1 MKNYISNVS
10 NLIKVRFQTRKLWWE
25 FSSSPAPLYQRGLLM
40 REVWLTKKTKDCD
53 MSYLNKQTN
62 IYFNIHLNQISELT
76 ETSKLIYSALFT
88 QAYITSRNTELTAFT
103 LSQKDLIATLKISE
117 RNVRDSIKQLKEF
130 CLITTYLSKDKINT
144 YFKINDPV
152 SKEEITEFHKE
163 NLFEVKDGYAYNQ
176 IILIPSEIIQL
187 DETPSIRLAIG
198 ELQFAWMD
206 SKNKNKQYYNL
217 CNIKQA
223 EKVLFKN
230 FTKTLR
236 TIRSKGY
243 IKYDVSY
250 CGKFSGYKNI
260 VFDFNT
266 KQEEN
271 KIDLQKAPVAEAIK
285 AEEETVEDIK
295 SETEETKAP
304 VAEAIN
310 AEKKPIIEFDYYYYY
325 EDYEPSFEFDYYYDE
340 DYEPKDT
347 SEAQLAEASKAEN
360 KVDNV
365 VKNKEE
371 KMTDEEFDAI
381 LAAVDDSPITKAIIS
396 DESKA
401 EDKVVLNKELE
412 QLNSERKQIVIEM
425 NNNPNKASIYYD
437 KLIEIDEKI
446 EKLNKKAA

>member
-1 MKNYISNVS
+1 
-10 NLIKVRFQTRKLWWE
+10 
-25 FSSSPAPLYQRGLLM
+25 
-40 REVWLTKKTKDCD
+40 

-103 LSQKDLIATLKISE
+103 LSQKDLISTLKISKK
-117 RNVRDSIKQLKEF
+117 NVISSIKQLKEF
-130 CLITTYLSKDKINT
+130 CLITTYLSKDKLNT

-176 IILIPSEIIQL
+176 IILIPAEIIQL
-187 DETPSIRLAIG
+187 NETPSIRLAIG

-230 FTKTLR
+230 FTETLR

-266 KQEEN
+266 KQEEK
-271 KIDLQKAPVAEAIK
+271 KIDLPKAPISMEIK
-285 AEEETVEDIK
+285 AEEETIEDIK
-295 SETEETKAP
+295 IETETTKAT
-304 VAEAIN
+304 VA
-310 AEKKPIIEFDYYYYY
+310 D
-325 EDYEPSFEFDYYYDE
+325 
-340 DYEPKDT
+340 
-347 SEAQLAEASKAEN
+347 ASKAE
-360 KVDNV
+360 DNV
-365 VKNKEE
+365 IENKEE

-381 LAAVDDSPITKAIIS
+381 LAAADDSPITKEETKATIS
-396 DESKA
+396 VESKA
-401 EDKVVLNKELE
+401 FEEEEKNEPVEAQNADA
-412 QLNSERKQIVIEM
+412 S
-425 NNNPNKASIYYD
+425 KAESM
-437 KLIEIDEKI
+437 KSEKI
-446 EKLNKKAA
+446 INSNYTIEQFKNDRNIKVKLMSELDSKIEPIIKQNKDYNEHSKEELCDLLALI

>member
-1 MKNYISNVS
+1 
-10 NLIKVRFQTRKLWWE
+10 
-25 FSSSPAPLYQRGLLM
+25 
-40 REVWLTKKTKDCD
+40 

-144 YFKINDPV
+144 YFKINDPA

-163 NLFEVKDGYAYNQ
+163 NLFEIKDGYAYNQ

-271 KIDLQKAPVAEAIK
+271 KIDLPKAPVSMEFL
-285 AEEETVEDIK
+285 AEEEPVEDIK
-295 SETEETKAP
+295 SETEETTESP
-304 VAEAIN
+304 VAEASK
-310 AEKKPIIEFDYYYYY
+310 AEKKSIIEFDYYYDDDF
-325 EDYEPSFEFDYYYDE
+325 DYDDNGYDYYYDD
-340 DYEPKDT
+340 DYIPTEEVENNT
-347 SEAQLAEASKAEN
+347 SQ
-360 KVDNV
+360 
-365 VKNKEE
+365 
-371 KMTDEEFDAI
+371 
-381 LAAVDDSPITKAIIS
+381 IS

-401 EDKVVLNKELE
+401 EDELIEEYNSIISNDLE
-412 QLNSERKQIVIEM
+412 QLNSLRKQIVIEM
-425 NNNPNKASIYYD
+425 NNNPNKASIYYS
-437 KLIEIDEKI
+437 KLIEIYEKI

>member
-1 MKNYISNVS
+1 
-10 NLIKVRFQTRKLWWE
+10 
-25 FSSSPAPLYQRGLLM
+25 
-40 REVWLTKKTKDCD
+40 

-103 LSQKDLIATLKISE
+103 LSQKDLIATLKISKK
-117 RNVRDSIKQLKEF
+117 NVISSIKQLKEF
-130 CLITTYLSKDKINT
+130 CLITTYLSKDKLNT

-152 SKEEITEFHKE
+152 SKEEITEFHKKS
-163 NLFEVKDGYAYNQ
+163 LFEVKDGYAYNQ
-176 IILIPSEIIQL
+176 IILIPAEIIQL

-198 ELQFAWMD
+198 ELKFAWMD

-260 VFDFNT
+260 VFDFNI

-271 KIDLQKAPVAEAIK
+271 KIDLPKAQVSMEIK
-285 AEEETVEDIK
+285 AEEETIEDIK
-295 SETEETKAP
+295 IETETIKAP
-304 VAEAIN
+304 VAN
-310 AEKKPIIEFDYYYYY
+310 
-325 EDYEPSFEFDYYYDE
+325 
-340 DYEPKDT
+340 
-347 SEAQLAEASKAEN
+347 ASKAEEELNNTEHNYN
-360 KVDNV
+360 KLLDFLNSEKTEQVE
-365 VKNKEE
+365 NKEE

-381 LAAVDDSPITKAIIS
+381 LAAADDSPITKEETKAPIS
-396 DESKA
+396 VESKA
-401 EDKVVLNKELE
+401 FEENNETIESKNADA
-412 QLNSERKQIVIEM
+412 SEAESIE
-425 NNNPNKASIYYD
+425 S
-437 KLIEIDEKI
+437 EKI
-446 EKLNKKAA
+446 INSNYTIEQFKNDRNVKVKIMSELDSKIEPIIKYNNDYNKHSKEELCDLLALI

>member
-10 NLIKVRFQTRKLWWE
+10 NLIKVRFQTRQFWWE
-25 FSSSPAPLYQRGLLM
+25 FSNSPAPLYQRGLLM

-62 IYFNIHLNQISELT
+62 IYFNIHLNQISDLT

-144 YFKINDPV
+144 YFKINDPA
-152 SKEEITEFHKE
+152 SKEEITDFHKE
-163 NLFEVKDGYAYNQ
+163 NLFEIKDGYAYNQ

-271 KIDLQKAPVAEAIK
+271 KIDLPKAPNAEAIMAFEEEQKNESIETTKTIETEEIEQLKAPVAEASK
-285 AEEETVEDIK
+285 A
-295 SETEETKAP
+295 
-304 VAEAIN
+304 
-310 AEKKPIIEFDYYYYY
+310 
-325 EDYEPSFEFDYYYDE
+325 EFDYYYDDDF
-340 DYEPKDT
+340 DYDDNGYDYYYDDDYIPTEPI
-347 SEAQLAEASKAEN
+347 EN
-360 KVDNV
+360 N
-365 VKNKEE
+365 
-371 KMTDEEFDAI
+371 TAI
-381 LAAVDDSPITKAIIS
+381 NS

-401 EDKVVLNKELE
+401 EDESVIEEDNSIISNELE

-425 NNNPNKASIYYD
+425 NNNPNKASIYYS

-446 EKLNKKAA
+446 AKLNKKAA

>member
-1 MKNYISNVS
+1 
-10 NLIKVRFQTRKLWWE
+10 
-25 FSSSPAPLYQRGLLM
+25 M
-40 REVWLTKKTKDCD
+40 REVWLTKKTKKRD

-103 LSQKDLIATLKISE
+103 LSQKDLISTLKISKK
-117 RNVRDSIKQLKEF
+117 NVISSIKQLKEF
-130 CLITTYLSKDKINT
+130 CLITTYLSKDKLNT

-230 FTKTLR
+230 FTETLR

-271 KIDLQKAPVAEAIK
+271 KIDLPKAPVSIEIMAEKEPVEDIKTETIKAPVAEA
-285 AEEETVEDIK
+285 
-295 SETEETKAP
+295 
-304 VAEAIN
+304 
-310 AEKKPIIEFDYYYYY
+310 
-325 EDYEPSFEFDYYYDE
+325 
-340 DYEPKDT
+340 
-347 SEAQLAEASKAEN
+347 SKA
-360 KVDNV
+360 VDNV
-365 VKNKEE
+365 IENKEE
-371 KMTDEEFDAI
+371 EMTDEEFDAI
-381 LAAVDDSPITKAIIS
+381 LAAADDSPITKEETKATIS
-396 DESKA
+396 VESKA
-401 EDKVVLNKELE
+401 EEEEKNEPVESQNADASKAEDIATEKIINSNYNFEQFKNDRNVKVKVMSELDSKIETIIKHNNDYNEHSKKELCD
-412 QLNSERKQIVIEM
+412 LL
-425 NNNPNKASIYYD
+425 A
-437 KLIEIDEKI
+437 LI
-446 EKLNKKAA
+446 